1 MRWGYL
7 GWEAVKVVPC
17 KCKGLGDHI
26 WKAAHLCSLGNQVQ
40 ALSISGIW
48 LDLDL
53 DLGDKS
59 PVSEQEKC
67 PRESCSQSKTE
78 IATATSKV
86 DNKRSLLFRI
96 IRGSFGCETL
106 EENASNVFDL
116 LPFSPASVIVEE
128 GEGERFT
135 CFLISSL
142 VWFWPAKL
150 FKLFVGLR
158 LTYHPS
164 LHLLLKFSFELFLSC
179 FFSLIQLCLPAKNE
193 AEHQKQ

>member
-40 ALSISGIW
+40 ALSGPGIW
-48 LDLDL
+48 LDL

-86 DNKRSLLFRI
+86 NDKRSLLVRI

-106 EENASNVFDL
+106 EENASNVLDL
-116 LPFSPASVIVEE
+116 LPFPLASVIVKE

-135 CFLISSL
+135 SFLISSL
-142 VWFWPAKL
+142 PWFWPAKL

-164 LHLLLKFSFELFLSC
+164 LHLLLKFAFELFLSC
-179 FFSLIQLCLPAKNE
+179 FFSLIQLFLPAKY
-193 AEHQKQ
+193 

>member
-1 MRWGYL
+1 MS
-7 GWEAVKVVPC
+7 VP
-17 KCKGLGDHI
+17 
-26 WKAAHLCSLGNQVQ
+26 
-40 ALSISGIW
+40 GIC

-86 DNKRSLLFRI
+86 DDKRSLLFWI

-106 EENASNVFDL
+106 EENASNVLDL

-164 LHLLLKFSFELFLSC
+164 LHLLLKFAFELFLSC
-179 FFSLIQLCLPAKNE
+179 FFSLISFVYPRKMKQNIKNYILIQIWQQQNIIIVQLSHCTAVLSIDCTDT
-193 AEHQKQ
+193 